1 MDVPH
6 IDVFVHHIHAEAVAG
21 VQQRLAAGVV
31 RRTDGVV
38 AVLFEKF
45 DLARGGEGMLDR
57 AEDAV
62 VVMDAGAAQD
72 DALAVDAEAVLG
84 VALDLTD
91 AEALFAHVAAE
102 GDAAGI

>member
-1 MDVPH
+1 
-6 IDVFVHHIHAEAVAG
+6 
-21 VQQRLAAGVV
+21 
-31 RRTDGVV
+31 
-38 AVLFEKF
+38 
-45 DLARGGEGMLDR
+45 MLDR